1 MDLGGPPHAALLGDR
16 YALRA
21 KLGVGGAGVVWR
33 ADDLVLDRR
42 VAVKL
47 LHPEVAQDPRTRAR
61 FLSEASSAAQLTHPN
76 VVVVYDIGREDGRDF
91 LVMEHVDGVPLDQL
105 LTGQRCSS
113 DAVTSLGRQLA
124 SALGAAHANLL
135 VHRDVKPANVIVT
148 IDGAAK
154 IADFGIA
161 QALGDAA
168 ARLTTPGHVMG
179 TARYLAP
186 EQLRDAPVDARS
198 DVYALGLVLH
208 EALTGAPPFGTGT
221 AVEIAMRRLADEPR
235 RVDELAPAVPA
246 ALAEAIATATRIDPD
261 ARFADGDRFAAA
273 LAPLAPASEGDALAR
288 LVVDARSRV
297 GRGVHAPDDV
307 PTNEQPT
314 AAMGAALAGRAGG
327 GVGTG
332 SGEEPVVDQG
342 RTGGHARDDTGST
355 RVLSMGVTDDGAVD
369 PREAAPPARHRPR
382 WPFVLGGA
390 LAFLGVAVAVAIAL
404 GPLDGVGTEETP
416 DPPGT
421 AASPEGLDEEPDEPA
436 EPQALT
442 LVAAGDHDPFG
453 SGEEH
458 ADRAAEAIDG
468 DVETAWRTSQYRGD
482 PALGGLKPGVGL
494 WAELEEAAEVTEVTV
509 RTPTPGAAFAV
520 YIGSGPPDGGVAPDD
535 WGEPIGEVSD
545 AAEQEAVTADEAVE
559 GDVVL
564 VWLTSLPP
572 DGGQY
577 RAFLSEIEVAG
588 R

>member
-1 MDLGGPPHAALLGDR
+1 MDHGGPPNAALLGDR

-33 ADDLVLDRR
+33 ADDLVLDRT

-76 VVVVYDIGREDGRDF
+76 VVVVYDIGREGGRDY
-91 LVMEHVDGVPLDQL
+91 LVMEHVDGVPLDRL
-105 LTGQRCSS
+105 LTGEPFGS
-113 DAVTSLGRQLA
+113 DAVASLGRQLA
-124 SALGAAHANLL
+124 AALGAAHANRL
-135 VHRDVKPANVIVT
+135 VHRDVKPANVLVT
-148 IDGAAK
+148 VDGVAK

-208 EALTGAPPFGTGT
+208 EALTGTPPFGTGT

-235 RVDELAPAVPA
+235 RVDHLAREVPA
-246 ALAEAIATATRIDPD
+246 DLAEAIATATRIDPD
-261 ARFADGDRFAAA
+261 ERFADGERFAAA
-273 LAPLAPASEGDALAR
+273 LAPLVPANDGEALAR
-288 LVVDARSRV
+288 LVVDVRSAAEDATQAREDLPTTEQPTTAMAAALV
-297 GRGVHAPDDV
+297 GRAGDDAWTDPGEDRISGAASDDAGSTRDLPTGVTGGASAGGPPAHAPD
-307 PTNEQPT
+307 P
-314 AAMGAALAGRAGG
+314 
-327 GVGTG
+327 
-332 SGEEPVVDQG
+332 
-342 RTGGHARDDTGST
+342 
-355 RVLSMGVTDDGAVD
+355 
-369 PREAAPPARHRPR
+369 RHRRR
-382 WPFVLGGA
+382 WPFVLGGV
-390 LAFLGVAVAVAIAL
+390 LAFVGVAVGVAIVL
-404 GPLDGVGTEETP
+404 GPFEDAASEAPESAGVAPPTEEV
-416 DPPGT
+416 
-421 AASPEGLDEEPDEPA
+421 DEEPDEPD
-436 EPQALT
+436 EPQPLAR
-442 LVAAGDHDPFG
+442 VSAGDHDPFG

-458 ADRAAEAIDG
+458 GDRVGEAIDG
-468 DVETAWRTSQYRGD
+468 DSDTAWRTSQYRGD
-482 PALGGLKPGVGL
+482 PAFGGLKPGVGV
-494 WAELEEAAEVTEVTV
+494 WVELEDVAEITEVTV
-509 RTPTPGAAFAV
+509 RTPTPGAAFTV
-520 YIGSGPPDGGVAPDD
+520 YVGEGPPDGGADPDD

-545 AAEQEAVTADEAVE
+545 AAAEEVIATDQAVD

-572 DGGQY
+572 DGGRF
-577 RAFLSEIEVAG
+577 RAFISDVEAAG